1 MGSSRDI
8 TKDYVL
14 CRVSGLLPDSRIGA
28 RPEKVSVRPVIK
40 SLQTGFFYDDMGYGW
55 KEAEVLEYG
64 TEIEEIIKNI
74 RR

>member
-1 MGSSRDI
+1 M
-8 TKDYVL
+8 
-14 CRVSGLLPDSRIGA
+14 PDSRIGA